1 MIFKINKDRAVKLSG
16 ELNLSDI
23 KILFS
28 LGDYIDHS
36 GFVVITKE
44 LKEELVE
51 SLNLTRQT
59 VATSINRL
67 YDLGYIVYD
76 RGKTLYNKTYIDYDF
91 TN

>member
-1 MIFKINKDRAVKLSG
+1 MIFKLNKNRAIKLSK

-23 KILFS
+23 KILFN

-44 LKEELVE
+44 LRVELCE

-59 VATSINRL
+59 VSTSISRL
-67 YDLGYIVYD
+67 YDLGYIIYD
-76 RGKTLYNKTYIDYDF
+76 KGKTLYNKTYIDYDF
-91 TN
+91 TS

>member
-1 MIFKINKDRAVKLSG
+1 MIFKLNKDRAIKLSK

-23 KILFS
+23 KILFN

-44 LKEELVE
+44 LKEELVD
-51 SLNLTRQT
+51 SLTLTRQT

-67 YDLGYIVYD
+67 YDLGYIIYD
-76 RGKTLYNKTYIDYDF
+76 RGKTLYNKNYINYDF
-91 TN
+91 TS